1 MNETSFGGGWV
12 SVIIIL
18 LIVLMGFNG
27 GLFGGNN
34 ATLAGYA
41 TMADVNS
48 AINNQS
54 LLQGINAVQ
63 LSSQNNNYE
72 TARLISDQNMNI
84 MQQSNTALLAAING
98 FNATS
103 QQIASGFSSV
113 NANIA
118 DLGYRMDKCC
128 CELKTQMLE
137 NRLQDAQT
145 ALNQQFTAIS
155 NAEQSQYILSQL
167 GSFTPKVAALV

>member
-1 MNETSFGGGWV
+1 MFVLVILVVLFGFGG
-12 SVIIIL
+12 
-18 LIVLMGFNG
+18 
-27 GLFGGNN
+27 FGGNN

-41 TMADVNS
+41 TMSD
-48 AINNQS
+48 INNAIAQQTNALNQQS
-54 LLQGINAVQ
+54 LL
-63 LSSQNNNYE
+63 LSSANNNYE
-72 TARLISDQNMNI
+72 TSRLISDQNMSM
-84 MQQSNTALLAAING
+84 MQQNNTALLAAING

-103 QQIASGFSSV
+103 QQIAAGFSSV

-128 CELKTQMLE
+128 CDIKTQMLE

-155 NAEQSQYILSQL
+155 NAEQSQYILGQL
-167 GSFTPKVAALV
+167 GTYTPRAAVL